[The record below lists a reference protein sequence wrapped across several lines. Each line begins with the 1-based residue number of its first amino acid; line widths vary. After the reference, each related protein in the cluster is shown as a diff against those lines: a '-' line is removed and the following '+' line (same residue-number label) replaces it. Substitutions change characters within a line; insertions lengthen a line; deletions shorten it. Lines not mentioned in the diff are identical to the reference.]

1 MKYLADS
8 DWVADYLNG
17 QDSAVTL
24 LTSLREVGLGISV
37 ITFGEIQEGIIY
49 GRQRAAD
56 ETGFIDFLGSVSV
69 LPVTRR
75 TMRHFAEVRGR
86 LRLEGQLITDMDL
99 LIAST
104 ALANSLTLVTRNIRH
119 FARIPGLELYQRS

>member
-24 LTSLREVGLGISV
+24 LTSLREIGLGISV

-56 ETGFIDFLGSVSV
+56 EIGSNDFLRSVSV
-69 LPVTRR
+69 LPETYD
-75 TMRHFAEVRGR
+75 AP
-86 LRLEGQLITDMDL
+86 LC
-99 LIAST
+99 
-104 ALANSLTLVTRNIRH
+104 
-119 FARIPGLELYQRS
+119 